1 MTTRRELYQV
11 TIRVE
16 DDQDI
21 TECTRIEQRTS
32 DDDVMLGLG
41 VALSGALYGVDCLWI
56 SVMRTLASA
65 ASDAHEHFGGCP
77 YDGDR
82 PDGEVD
88 ALNAMVDAAYKAV
101 NALEINTRKVNQ

>member
-1 MTTRRELYQV
+1 MTTRREMYQV

-41 VALSGALYGVDCLWI
+41 VALSGAIAGVDSSWI

-65 ASDAHEHFGGCP
+65 VSNANEGIGGCP
-77 YDGDR
+77 YKDGR
-82 PDGEVD
+82 PEVD
-88 ALNAMVDAAYKAV
+88 ALNNMVDAAYKAV
-101 NALEINTRKVNQ
+101 DLLMKKVNQ